1 MWCSHL
7 KLDCAALVFSN
18 PIVEHCTGVRFAP
31 YDMYYTGLRTHQR
44 AAGLAEANDL
54 WQQV

>member
-1 MWCSHL
+1 
-7 KLDCAALVFSN
+7 LDCAALVFSN